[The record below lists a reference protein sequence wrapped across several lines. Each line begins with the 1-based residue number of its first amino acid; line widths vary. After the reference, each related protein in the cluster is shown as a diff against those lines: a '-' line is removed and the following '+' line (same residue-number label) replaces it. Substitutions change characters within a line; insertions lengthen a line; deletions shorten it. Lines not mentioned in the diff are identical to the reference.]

1 MPSSF
6 KLGGYTLNV
15 LGSSKLLR
23 TGRIASRFKI
33 SLFTEIKSCTV
44 NVNLVLIHDFI
55 ISDCFCYY
63 SISAFE
69 ATKII

>member
-23 TGRIASRFKI
+23 TGRIASLDLKSVYLQKL
-33 SLFTEIKSCTV
+33 SLA
-44 NVNLVLIHDFI
+44 L
-55 ISDCFCYY
+55 
-63 SISAFE
+63 
-69 ATKII
+69 

>member
-23 TGRIASRFKI
+23 TGRIASLVDLK
-33 SLFTEIKSCTV
+33 SVYLQTLSCTV
-44 NVNLVLIHDFI
+44 NV
-55 ISDCFCYY
+55 
-63 SISAFE
+63 
-69 ATKII
+69 K